1 MTPDEK
7 WFAAVG
13 IEKSPNSSAK
23 NPIKVEEDRREAE
36 KITLA
41 EVLPPDPAGGALGML
56 AWLKPGDPLYT
67 AAERV
72 AECIRNAKSEAT
84 RRAYAADW
92 RDFSGWCQQN
102 RLIFLPATPAT
113 VALYIAHLSQPEG
126 REKPRTVATI
136 TRRLSSINTMHKAAS
151 YRPPAKMD
159 DPVLAETYHGIC
171 RLLGMRQQQKQPL
184 TLDRILR
191 LLEAIRTTDLP
202 VAGARDR
209 ALILVGFVGAFRR
222 SELAAMRVEDLVRHR
237 RGYTIRIPRSKTDQ
251 TGVGR
256 EVEILY
262 GAQERSCPV
271 LALENWLEVGA
282 IREDFVFRQVGLY
295 GELRGKLSPGAVAEI
310 VKRLVR
316 RAHLDAPESYG
327 GHSLRAGFVTEASAK
342 GASDREIMRQTGHRS
357 RAMIDRYARAEQRD
371 RQSAVSKLGL

>member
-1 MTPDEK
+1 LPPEEK
-7 WFAAVG
+7 RVLREETG
-13 IEKSPNSSAK
+13 KSQK
-23 NPIKVEEDRREAE
+23 NMPENQNKELETQKNEE
-36 KITLA
+36 KIFLA

-56 AWLKPGDPLYT
+56 AWLKPGDPLYS
-67 AAERV
+67 AARRV

-92 RDFSGWCQQN
+92 RDFSCWCQQN
-102 RLIFLPATPAT
+102 RLAFLPATPET
-113 VALYIAHLSQPEG
+113 VALYIAHLSKPEG
-126 REKPRTVATI
+126 NEKPRTVATI
-136 TRRLSSINTMHKAAS
+136 TRRLSSINTMHKAAR

-171 RLLGMRQQQKQPL
+171 RLLGTRQQRKQPL
-184 TLDRILR
+184 TLDKIVR
-191 LLEAIRTTDLP
+191 LLDAVRTTDLP

-251 TGVGR
+251 TGEGR

-262 GAQERSCPV
+262 GAQERTCPV
-271 LALENWLEVGA
+271 LALENWFESGA
-282 IREDFVFRQVGLY
+282 IREGFVFRQVGLY
-295 GELRGKLSPGAVAEI
+295 GELRGGLSPAAVAEI

-316 RAHLDAPESYG
+316 RAHLETPENYG
-327 GHSLRAGFVTEASAK
+327 GHSLRAGFVTEASAN

-371 RQSAVSKLGL
+371 RQSAVSKLGV